1 MAIWHLDYDKHA
13 PLQPVEKL
21 GVHSCNGSARR
32 QLTRKSSSG
41 SEMATSIQI
50 NRYIHKV
57 HCAHIT
63 QMIKSAKSDYV
74 VSELDDVIPF
84 VEWPLTEA

>member
-1 MAIWHLDYDKHA
+1 
-13 PLQPVEKL
+13 
-21 GVHSCNGSARR
+21 
-32 QLTRKSSSG
+32 
-41 SEMATSIQI
+41 MATSIHI